1 MQNKFDYPIENCGM
15 YKENKNDKIYWIDN
29 SMYVTGEMLFTF
41 DKKKIYNF
49 FEDFPQNLTDEEV
62 EIFKKENPTLAKLK
76 L

>member
-1 MQNKFDYPIENCGM
+1 MQNKFDYPIENCDF

>member
-1 MQNKFDYPIENCGM
+1 MQNKFDYPIENCDF
-15 YKENKNDKIYWIDN
+15 YKENNNDKIYWIDN